1 MKRVI
6 GLLLFALALP
16 FFLPIRQVEAAG
28 ITGLSVTAMDCVGFT
43 LSDYNAVFDRDNT
56 GTASESIEISVRDS
70 VGTLLWLHTESVA
83 LGTYDVPGGSYSY
96 DLASPVNG
104 DLTLTYKSLAGNSL
118 EEQIAFTYTGL
129 CTIPT
134 ATPTPTETPTETPTP
149 TATLVASPSPTA
161 NYVLR
166 STIVFGDQ
174 SYDVALKLE
183 VTPADYVMVGLGVVT
198 VGLLMMLIF
207 LFIKRGQP

>member
-1 MKRVI
+1 MRRFV
-6 GLLLFALALP
+6 LSALP
-16 FFLPIRQVEAAG
+16 FLAALLLPLAHVEAVG

-43 LSDYNAVFDRDNT
+43 LSDYDATFDRDNT
-56 GTASESIEISVRDS
+56 GTGSESIEISVRDS
-70 VGTLLWLHTESVA
+70 ASTLLWLHTETVA
-83 LGTYDVPGGSYSY
+83 LGSYSVPGGSYSF

-134 ATPTPTETPTETPTP
+134 ATPTPTPTPTETPTP
-149 TATLVASPSPTA
+149 TPTVVASPSPTA

-166 STIVFGDQ
+166 ATIVFGDT
-174 SYDVALKLE
+174 SYDVAMKLE
-183 VTPADYVMVGLGVVT
+183 VTPADYVMVGFLVVIT
-198 VGLLMMLIF
+198 GLLMMLLF
-207 LFIKRGQP
+207 LVVKRGQQ